1 MLAPSSSTVRSS
13 RSASNAPPALSPRDT
28 LADSLV
34 SGRENASTTD
44 AGSREYRICRNCGS
58 NAAVGAEKLAGV
70 SCVNV
75 STPESR
81 STVPA
86 SHAIG
91 SAHMAQRLSPID
103 AMSRMQTVSS
113 TTVLPH
119 ERPVNTVFCRKMLMP
134 GDGCKQRKQRGQGE
148 HPLCRSRM
156 PNTVGQPCCSDTDQC
171 TGPYTRVQRRTR
183 SARRR
188 EDTVIRSSA
197 AG

>member
-44 AGSREYRICRNCGS
+44 AGSREYRICQNCGS

-81 STVPA
+81 STVLA

-91 SAHMAQRLSPID
+91 SATWHS
-103 AMSRMQTVSS
+103 
-113 TTVLPH
+113 
-119 ERPVNTVFCRKMLMP
+119 
-134 GDGCKQRKQRGQGE
+134 G
-148 HPLCRSRM
+148 
-156 PNTVGQPCCSDTDQC
+156 
-171 TGPYTRVQRRTR
+171 
-183 SARRR
+183 
-188 EDTVIRSSA
+188 
-197 AG
+197 

>member
-1 MLAPSSSTVRSS
+1 M
-13 RSASNAPPALSPRDT
+13 PA
-28 LADSLV
+28 
-34 SGRENASTTD
+34 
-44 AGSREYRICRNCGS
+44 AGSTEYAGI
-58 NAAVGAEKLAGV
+58 AAAMPLSVRKSWQGGGKLCECQHTGEQEA
-70 SCVNV
+70 
-75 STPESR
+75 
-81 STVPA
+81 TVPA

-119 ERPVNTVFCRKMLMP
+119 ERPVKHGLLQENAHA

-156 PNTVGQPCCSDTDQC
+156 PNTVGTALLLRYRPVHR
-171 TGPYTRVQRRTR
+171 PYTRVQRRTR

-197 AG
+197 AGQTAPYTTAETAADA